1 MSERNKRSFDDI
13 LGMSLL
19 SKYVDEFLE
28 LDVLLIFSHNFSWSG
43 GVLLEKNF
51 GHDFNEI

>member
-28 LDVLLIFSHNFSWSG
+28 LDVLLIFSHNFS
-43 GVLLEKNF
+43 
-51 GHDFNEI
+51 